1 MDEDSVIST
10 IIDNINKNK
19 GDILVGIMSSINELK
34 TEDFTVTKDT
44 IKKVL
49 KEQNIEIPSEYTS
62 VVDNLQSIS
71 YTGNDNGKDGN
82 LEINFETDV
91 KFNAGVDISAPKKVS
106 YDFYFDGN
114 NIIAQPKSK
123 DTAITGLGL
132 KLNELKFTGDS
143 LSVKAGVI
151 RKTIW
156 EK

>member
-82 LEINFETDV
+82 
-91 KFNAGVDISAPKKVS
+91 
-106 YDFYFDGN
+106 
-114 NIIAQPKSK
+114 
-123 DTAITGLGL
+123 
-132 KLNELKFTGDS
+132 
-143 LSVKAGVI
+143 
-151 RKTIW
+151 
-156 EK
+156 